1 MTAFYMK
8 HNIGLKCVNAIG
20 PYKILDHATKED
32 ELIDKSRQF
41 KCSLQ
46 KFKAELQ

>member
-20 PYKILDHATKED
+20 PYKIQLMQLDHATKED
-32 ELIDKSRQF
+32 ELIDKS
-41 KCSLQ
+41 
-46 KFKAELQ
+46 